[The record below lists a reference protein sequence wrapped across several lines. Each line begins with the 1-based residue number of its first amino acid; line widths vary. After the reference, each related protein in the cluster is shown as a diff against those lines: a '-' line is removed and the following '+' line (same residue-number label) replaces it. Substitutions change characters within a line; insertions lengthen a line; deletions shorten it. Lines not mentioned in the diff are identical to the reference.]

1 LKTLF
6 TLYSSIVTLTLMTLN
21 EHIQRIQEVVRSKP
35 RVRPTGGGSKPA
47 LSGWGNL
54 RMNEVSGVLEY
65 NPQEYTFTAL
75 SGTLVKEV
83 QDLLA
88 KHGQYLPFDPPLVE
102 AGATLGGTVASGLS
116 GPGRYR
122 FGGVR
127 DFLLGVKFVS
137 GEGQLVT
144 GGSKVVKNAA
154 GFDFPKLMVGSLG
167 QFGVLVELTFK
178 VFPKPEAY
186 ETLVVDFTTF
196 DEANKAMQ
204 KVAMSNLEVACLELL
219 PPRRLLLRVG
229 GLKEVIGKR
238 LETLQE
244 FLGKQGE
251 FLKDE
256 QTWREAREFSWLP
269 REHSLIKIPLSPT
282 KITSLEKLLESMNLV
297 KRYGVG
303 GNVLYVA
310 WPNGEKDQLEK
321 FLNQQGLSALA
332 ITGSWQNPLLGK
344 QTGQAF
350 TKRILSVLDP
360 QGKFRIREAL

>member
-1 LKTLF
+1 MSTD
-6 TLYSSIVTLTLMTLN
+6 YV
-21 EHIQRIQEVVRSKP
+21 QRIQDAVLSKP
-35 RVRPTGGGSKPA
+35 RIRATGGGSKPG

-54 RMNEVSGVLEY
+54 TMNEVSGVLEY

-75 SGTLVKEV
+75 AGTPVKEV

-178 VFPKPEAY
+178 VFPRPETY
-186 ETLVVDFTTF
+186 ETLAIDFAGF

-204 KVAMSNLEVACLELL
+204 KLAMSNLELSCLELL
-219 PPRRLLLRVG
+219 PPSRLVVRVG
-229 GLKEVIGKR
+229 GLNEALAKR
-238 LETLQE
+238 TESLEQ
-244 FLGKQGE
+244 FLGKE
-251 FLKDE
+251 TESLDDVA
-256 QTWREAREFSWLP
+256 TWQEAREFSWLP
-269 REHSLIKIPLSPT
+269 LEHSLIKIPLSPA
-282 KITSLEKLLESMNLV
+282 KVLGLEKALEPLNLSR
-297 KRYGVG
+297 RYSVG
-303 GNVLYVA
+303 GNVLYIA
-310 WPNGEKDQLEK
+310 WANSDKEQLNK
-321 FLNQQGLSALA
+321 FLNQHNLSALA
-332 ITGSWQNPLLGK
+332 ITGSWANPLLGK
-344 QTGQAF
+344 QTGEAF
-350 TKRILSVLDP
+350 KKRILSVLDP
-360 QGKFRIREAL
+360 QGKFRISQDDKAI

>member
-1 LKTLF
+1 M
-6 TLYSSIVTLTLMTLN
+6 MTA
-21 EHIQRIQEVVRSKP
+21 HHVQRIQDAVLSKL

-54 RMNEVSGVLEY
+54 TMSEVSGVLEY

-75 SGTLVKEV
+75 AGTPIKDV
-83 QDLLA
+83 QTLLA

-178 VFPKPEAY
+178 VFPRPESY
-186 ETLVVDFTTF
+186 ETLAINFANF

-204 KVAMSNLEVACLELL
+204 KLAMSNLELSCLELL
-219 PPRRLLLRVG
+219 PPSRLLLRVG
-229 GLKEVIGKR
+229 GLQEAIGKR
-238 LETLQE
+238 LESIQE

-251 FLKDE
+251 SLDDE
-256 QTWREAREFSWLP
+256 KTWREAREFSWLP
-269 REHSLIKIPLSPT
+269 LEHSLIKIPLSPT
-282 KITSLEKLLESMNLV
+282 KVAGIEGVLGPKNLA
-297 KRYGVG
+297 KRYSVG

-310 WPNGEKDQLEK
+310 WPNTDKEQLGK
-321 FLNQQGLSALA
+321 LLNQQGLSALA
-332 ITGSWQNPLLGK
+332 ITGSWANPLLGK
-344 QTGQAF
+344 QTGQPF
-350 TKRILSVLDP
+350 TKRILSVLDR
-360 QGKFRIREAL
+360 QGKFRTEKPVKNTA

>member
-1 LKTLF
+1 M
-6 TLYSSIVTLTLMTLN
+6 SSDY
-21 EHIQRIQEVVRSKP
+21 IQRIQDAVLSKG
-35 RVRPTGGGSKPA
+35 RVRATGGGSKPA

-54 RMNEVSGVLEY
+54 TMNEVSGVLEY

-75 SGTLVKEV
+75 AGTPVQDV

-88 KHGQYLPFDPPLVE
+88 KHGQYLPFDPPLVK

-167 QFGVLVELTFK
+167 QFGVLTELTFK
-178 VFPKPEAY
+178 VFPRPETY
-186 ETLVVDFTTF
+186 ETLAIDFANF

-204 KVAMSNLEVACLELL
+204 KLAMSNLELACLEFL
-219 PPRRLLLRVG
+219 PPNCLIVRMG
-229 GLKEVIGKR
+229 GLKEALAKR
-238 LETLQE
+238 TEGLEQFLAKDTQTL
-244 FLGKQGE
+244 
-251 FLKDE
+251 DDTA
-256 QTWREAREFSWLP
+256 TWQEAREFSWLP
-269 REHSLIKIPLSPT
+269 GDHSLIKIPLSPT
-282 KITSLEKLLESMNLV
+282 KVQTIEKALEPLGLSR
-297 KRYGVG
+297 RYSVG

-310 WPNGEKDQLEK
+310 WSNSEKEGLNK
-321 FLNQQGLSALA
+321 FLNQHNLSGLA
-332 ITGSWQNPLLGK
+332 ITGSWANPLLGK

-350 TKRILSVLDP
+350 QKRIISVLDP
-360 QGKFRIREAL
+360 QGKFRIEKE

>member
-1 LKTLF
+1 
-6 TLYSSIVTLTLMTLN
+6 MTYN
-21 EHIQRIQEVVRSKP
+21 EHVQRIQDTVLSKP
-35 RVRPTGGGSKPA
+35 RVRPTGGGTKPA

-54 RMNEVSGVLEY
+54 TMNEVSGVLEY

-75 SGTLVKEV
+75 AGTPVKEV
-83 QDLLA
+83 QALLA
-88 KHGQYLPFDPPLVE
+88 KNGQYMPFDPPLLEV
-102 AGATLGGTVASGLS
+102 GATLGGTVASGLS

-178 VFPKPEAY
+178 VFPRPESY
-186 ETLVVDFTTF
+186 ETLAIDFVNF
-196 DEANKAMQ
+196 DEANKAVQ
-204 KVAMSNLEVACLELL
+204 KLATSNLELACLELL
-219 PPRRLLLRVG
+219 PPSRLLLRVG
-229 GLKEVIGKR
+229 GLQEAVEGR
-238 LETLQE
+238 LESVQK
-244 FLGKQGE
+244 FLGKTGE
-251 FLKDE
+251 RLQDE

-269 REHSLIKIPLSPT
+269 LEHSLIKIPLSPAKVAT
-282 KITSLEKLLESMNLV
+282 LEKVLEPLNLA
-297 KRYGVG
+297 KRYSVG

-310 WPNGEKDQLEK
+310 WPNVEKEQLGK
-321 FLNQQGLSALA
+321 FLNAHALSALA

-350 TKRILSVLDP
+350 TERILSVLDP
-360 QGKFRIREAL
+360 QGKFRLQKE

>member
-1 LKTLF
+1 
-6 TLYSSIVTLTLMTLN
+6 MTYN
-21 EHIQRIQEVVRSKP
+21 EHVQRIQDAVLSKP

-54 RMNEVSGVLEY
+54 TMSEVSGVLEY

-75 SGTLVKEV
+75 AGTPVKEV
-83 QDLLA
+83 QTLLE

-178 VFPKPEAY
+178 VFPRPEAY
-186 ETLVVDFTTF
+186 ETLAIDFANF

-204 KVAMSNLEVACLELL
+204 KLAMSKLELSCLELL
-219 PPRRLLLRVG
+219 PPSRLLLRVG
-229 GLKEVIGKR
+229 GLKEAIGER
-238 LETLQE
+238 LETLQD

-251 FLKDE
+251 SLNDE
-256 QTWREAREFSWLP
+256 QTWREAREFSWLSP
-269 REHSLIKIPLSPT
+269 EHSLVKIPLSPAKVAT
-282 KITSLEKLLESMNLV
+282 LEKVLEPMNLA
-297 KRYGVG
+297 KRYSVG
-303 GNVLYVA
+303 GNVLYVG
-310 WPNGEKDQLEK
+310 WPNAEKEQLGK
-321 FLNQQGLSALA
+321 FLNQQNLSALA

-350 TKRILSVLDP
+350 VMRILSVLDP
-360 QGKFRIREAL
+360 QGKFKIQKE

>member
-1 LKTLF
+1 MT
-6 TLYSSIVTLTLMTLN
+6 TTHHVQSIQDAVM
-21 EHIQRIQEVVRSKP
+21 SKP

-54 RMNEVSGVLEY
+54 TMSDVSGVLEY

-75 SGTLVKEV
+75 AGTSVQEV
-83 QDLLA
+83 QTLLA
-88 KHGQYLPFDPPLVE
+88 KNGQYLPFDPPLVG

-178 VFPKPEAY
+178 VFPRPESY
-186 ETLVVDFTTF
+186 ETLEIDFSTF

-204 KVAMSNLEVACLELL
+204 KLAMSNLELSCLELL
-219 PPRRLLLRVG
+219 PPSRLLLRVG
-229 GLKEVIGKR
+229 GLREAIGGR
-238 LETLQE
+238 LETIQE
-244 FLGKQGE
+244 FLDKQGE
-251 FLKDE
+251 SLDDE
-256 QTWREAREFSWLP
+256 ATWRETREFSWLP
-269 REHSLIKIPLSPT
+269 SEHSLIKIPLSPT
-282 KITSLEKLLESMNLV
+282 KVGAIEKLLEPMNLA
-297 KRYGVG
+297 KRYSVG

-310 WPNGEKDQLEK
+310 WPNTEKEGLGK
-321 FLNQQGLSALA
+321 FLNGQGLSALA

-350 TKRILSVLDP
+350 TERILSVLDP
-360 QGKFRIREAL
+360 QGKFRLQKE

>member
-1 LKTLF
+1 
-6 TLYSSIVTLTLMTLN
+6 MTTDHL
-21 EHIQRIQEVVRSKP
+21 QRIQDAVLSKP
-35 RVRPTGGGSKPA
+35 RVRATGGGSKPA

-54 RMNEVSGVLEY
+54 TMNEVSGVLEY

-75 SGTLVKEV
+75 AGTPIKEV
-83 QDLLA
+83 RDLLA
-88 KHGQYLPFDPPLVE
+88 KHGQYLPFDPPLVK

-178 VFPKPEAY
+178 VFPRPEAY
-186 ETLVVDFTTF
+186 ETLAIEFANF
-196 DEANKAMQ
+196 DKANKAMQ
-204 KVAMSNLEVACLELL
+204 KLAMSNLELSCLELF
-219 PPRRLLLRVG
+219 PPTRLVVRIG
-229 GLKEVIGKR
+229 GLREALANR
-238 LETLQE
+238 TAQLEQ
-244 FLGKQGE
+244 FLGKEAQS
-251 FLKDE
+251 LDDAA
-256 QTWREAREFSWLP
+256 TWQEAREFSWLP
-269 REHSLIKIPLSPT
+269 AEHSLIKIPVSPT
-282 KITSLEKLLESMNLV
+282 KVLGLEKALEPLNLSR
-297 KRYGVG
+297 RYSVG

-310 WPNGEKDQLEK
+310 WANTEKEQLNK
-321 FLNQQGLSALA
+321 FLNQHGLSGLA
-332 ITGSWQNPLLGK
+332 ITGSWTNPLLGK
-344 QTGQAF
+344 GAGEAF

-360 QGKFRIREAL
+360 QGKFRIEKE

>member
-1 LKTLF
+1 
-6 TLYSSIVTLTLMTLN
+6 MTTTHHVQ
-21 EHIQRIQEVVRSKP
+21 HIQDAVLSKP
-35 RVRPTGGGSKPA
+35 RVRPTGGGTKSA

-54 RMNEVSGVLEY
+54 TMSEVSGVLEY

-75 SGTLVKEV
+75 AGTSIKEV

-88 KHGQYLPFDPPLVE
+88 KNGQYMPFDPPLVE

-127 DFLLGVKFVS
+127 DFLLGAKFVS

-178 VFPKPEAY
+178 VFPRPESY
-186 ETLVVDFTTF
+186 ETLAIDFANF

-204 KVAMSNLEVACLELL
+204 KLAMSNLELSCLELL
-219 PPRRLLLRVG
+219 TPSRLLLRVG
-229 GLKEVIGKR
+229 GLQEAIEQR
-238 LETLQE
+238 LESIQQ
-244 FLGKQGE
+244 FLGKEGE
-251 FLKDE
+251 RLNDE
-256 QTWREAREFSWLP
+256 KTWREAREFSWLP
-269 REHSLIKIPLSPT
+269 LEHSLIKIPLSPT
-282 KITSLEKLLESMNLV
+282 KVATLEKVLEPMNV
-297 KRYGVG
+297 ARRYSVG

-310 WPNGEKDQLEK
+310 WANSEKEQLDK
-321 FLNQQGLSALA
+321 FLNQHGLSALA
-332 ITGSWQNPLLGK
+332 ITGSWANPLLGK
-344 QTGQAF
+344 QTGQGF

-360 QGKFRIREAL
+360 QGKFRIEQPVKNTA